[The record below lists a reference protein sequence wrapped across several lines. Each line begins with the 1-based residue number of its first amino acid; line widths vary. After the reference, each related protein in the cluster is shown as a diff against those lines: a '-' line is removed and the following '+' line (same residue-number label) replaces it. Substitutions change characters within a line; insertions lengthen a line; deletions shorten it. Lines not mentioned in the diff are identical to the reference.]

1 MNNHSIGGVRLVSR
15 RSALQLLVST
25 AGMSVLAACTDTNV
39 AQPAPTAVPTTA
51 PAVAATTAPAAAT
64 APPAAPTAAPQAQA
78 TTAPAAPAATA
89 AATAA
94 PAKPGGQPTSVPQAQ
109 GRTGGT
115 LRYATTADVATLD
128 PYLVT
133 TNGMETSWLVFDRL
147 TAYDTSLKPQPMLAE
162 SWDFTPDYK
171 QFKLNIRKGVQYHS
185 GRELTSDDVKYSLL
199 RPRDTSVGNGILA
212 GISNWFTT
220 IDTPDKYTV
229 EIKTD
234 APLPGFF
241 DGLEIFNICDKA
253 NVEGP
258 DAKTTIVGTGP
269 FVLMERVPGDHFTFV
284 KNKNYWQSGRPYL
297 DSVVTNIR
305 NQQNMALQLEGGLLD
320 TVKIPQIDDFAR
332 LQSNP
337 DYVASVAPNSGTFF
351 EIGINTKNPPLD
363 DKRVRQALNYALDR
377 KRYAETIFHGASTA
391 VNLPWSESSP
401 AFDAAKNTVYPYDL
415 DKARAL
421 LKDAGVSSFETDILV
436 IGIAQP
442 QLLAFTQIYQAS
454 LDSIGVKLNIKNMEQ
469 AAWLDVVINKKPEYT
484 GFWGSSDTFANVSP
498 GSLFSLSPGWRIA
511 NNHSN
516 FTNDTYAGLVATVSS
531 ETDPAK
537 QKAAYAAINDYM
549 LDQSFTMPIS
559 TNPITLLT
567 TKKVHD
573 IDFLMHIGA
582 LSFTN
587 TWLDA

>member
-1 MNNHSIGGVRLVSR
+1 MNDHSIGGAPLVSR
-15 RSALQLLVST
+15 RSALRLLVST
-25 AGMSVLAACTDTNV
+25 AGLSVLAACTGTNV
-39 AQPAPTAVPTTA
+39 AQPAPA
-51 PAVAATTAPAAAT
+51 
-64 APPAAPTAAPQAQA
+64 AAPTAAK
-78 TTAPAAPAATA
+78 PAATTPPSV
-89 AATAA
+89 AATASA
-94 PAKPGGQPTSVPQAQ
+94 TSAAAKPGVQPTSVPQAQ
-109 GRTGGT
+109 GRAGGT
-115 LRYATTADVATLD
+115 LRHATTADVATLD

-147 TAYDTSLKPQPMLAE
+147 TAFDASLKPQPMLAE
-162 SWDFTPDYK
+162 SWDFSPDFK

-185 GRELTSDDVKYSLL
+185 GRELTSADVKYSLL

-234 APLPGFF
+234 APRPGFF

-258 DAKTTIVGTGP
+258 DAKTSIVGTGP

-305 NQQNMALQLEGGLLD
+305 NQQNMSLQLEGGLLD
-320 TVKIPQIDDFAR
+320 CVKIPQIDDFSR
-332 LQSNP
+332 LRSNA
-337 DYVASVAPNSGTFF
+337 DYAASVAPNSGTFF

-377 KRYAETIFHGASTA
+377 KRYAETIFHGAATPI
-391 VNLPWSESSP
+391 NLPWSESSP
-401 AFDAAKNTVYPYDL
+401 AFDAAKNTMYPYDL
-415 DKARAL
+415 DKAKAL
-421 LKDAGVSSFETDILV
+421 LKDAGVSGLETDVLV

-454 LDSIGVKLNIKNMEQ
+454 LDSIGIKLNIKNMEQ

-498 GSLFSLSPGWRIA
+498 GSLFSLSPGWRTA

-516 FTNDTYAGLVATVSS
+516 FANETYAGLIATVSS

-567 TKKVHD
+567 TKKVHG

>member
-1 MNNHSIGGVRLVSR
+1 
-15 RSALQLLVST
+15 
-25 AGMSVLAACTDTNV
+25 MS
-39 AQPAPTAVPTTA
+39 
-51 PAVAATTAPAAAT
+51 ATTAPA
-64 APPAAPTAAPQAQA
+64 
-78 TTAPAAPAATA
+78 
-89 AATAA
+89 
-94 PAKPGGQPTSVPQAQ
+94 KPGVQPA
-109 GRTGGT
+109 TGGT

-147 TAYDTSLKPQPMLAE
+147 TAYDASLKPQPMLAE
-162 SWDFTPDYK
+162 SWDFSPDFT

-234 APLPGFF
+234 APRPGFF

-258 DAKTTIVGTGP
+258 DAKTNIVGTGP

-305 NQQNMALQLEGGLLD
+305 NQQNMSLQLEGGLLD
-320 TVKIPQIDDFAR
+320 AVKIPQIDDFAR
-332 LQSNP
+332 LKPSP

-351 EIGINTKNPPLD
+351 EIGINTKNPPFD

-377 KRYAETIFHGASTA
+377 KRFADTIFHGAATPI
-391 VNLPWSESSP
+391 NLPWSESSP
-401 AFDAAKNTVYPYDL
+401 AFDAGKNTTYPYDL
-415 DKARAL
+415 DKAKAL
-421 LKDAGVSSFETDILV
+421 LKDAGVSGFETDILV
-436 IGIAQP
+436 IGVAQP

-454 LDSIGVKLNIKNMEQ
+454 LDSIGIKLNIKNMEQ
-469 AAWLDVVINKKPEYT
+469 AAWLDVVINKKPDYT
-484 GFWGSSDTFANVSP
+484 GFWASSDTFANVSP
-498 GSLFSLSPGWRIA
+498 GSLFSLSPGWRTT

-516 FTNDTYAGLVATVSS
+516 FTNDTYAGLVATVSA
-531 ETDPAK
+531 ETDPAR

-567 TKKVHD
+567 TPKVHG

>member
-1 MNNHSIGGVRLVSR
+1 
-15 RSALQLLVST
+15 
-25 AGMSVLAACTDTNV
+25 MSVLTRRAALRLVASSAGLALLAAC
-39 AQPAPTAVPTTA
+39 QPPAPT
-51 PAVAATTAPAAAT
+51 
-64 APPAAPTAAPQAQA
+64 APTAAPAK
-78 TTAPAAPAATA
+78 PAAPGPTVPG

-94 PAKPGGQPTSVPQAQ
+94 PAPTKPAAAPTPAVQVTTQPTAAPKPAQAQ
-109 GRTGGT
+109 PRMGGV
-115 LRYATTADVATLD
+115 LRYAQTADVATLD

-147 TAYDTSLKPQPMLAE
+147 TAFDGNLKPQPQLAE
-162 SWDFTPDYK
+162 SWDFSSDYK
-171 QFKLNIRKGVQYHS
+171 SFKLNLRRGVQYHN

-199 RPRDTSVGNGILA
+199 RPRGDGVGNGILT

-220 IDTPDKYTV
+220 IETPDKYTV

-234 APLPGFF
+234 VARPGFF

-258 DAKTTIVGTGP
+258 DSRTSIIGTGP
-269 FVLMERVPGDHFTFV
+269 FVLTERTPGDSFTFTR
-284 KNKNYWQSGRPYL
+284 NKNYWQAGKPYL
-297 DSVVTNIR
+297 DGVVTNIR
-305 NQQNMALQLEGGLLD
+305 SQQNMALQLEGGLLD
-320 TVKIPQIDDFAR
+320 AVKIPHIDDFAR
-332 LQSNP
+332 LRTNP
-337 DYVASVAPNSGTFF
+337 DFVAQIAPNSGTFF
-351 EIGINTKNPPLD
+351 EIGINTKTKPLD

-377 KRYAETIFHGASTA
+377 KRYADTIFKGAATPI
-391 VNLPWSESSP
+391 NLPWSESSP
-401 AFDAAKNTVYPYDL
+401 AFDAGKNNVYPYDL

-421 LKDAGVSSFETDILV
+421 LREAGVSGLETDILV

-454 LDSIGVKLNIKNMEQ
+454 LAEIGVKLNVKNLEQ
-469 AAWLDVVINKKPEYT
+469 AVWLDVVINKKPDYT
-484 GFWGSSDTFANVSP
+484 GFWGSSDTFANVAP
-498 GSLFSLSPGWRIA
+498 GSLFSLSPGWRIN

-516 FTNDTYAGLVATVSS
+516 FADDKYTELLARVAS
-531 ETDPAK
+531 ETEPVR
-537 QKAAYAAINDYM
+537 QRQAYAEVNDYI

-567 TKKVHD
+567 TPKVKG

-582 LSFTN
+582 LSLTS

>member
-1 MNNHSIGGVRLVSR
+1 MDSQLSR
-15 RSALQLLVST
+15 RSALRLCVST
-25 AGMSVLAACTDTNV
+25 AGVALLSACTGANV
-39 AQPAPTAVPTTA
+39 APVAPTV
-51 PAVAATTAPAAAT
+51 
-64 APPAAPTAAPQAQA
+64 APTAASAKPAA
-78 TTAPAAPAATA
+78 TTPPATPPPAPAATVAATA
-89 AATAA
+89 AAKPTAPQ
-94 PAKPGGQPTSVPQAQ
+94 PAS
-109 GRTGGT
+109 GGT

-147 TAYDTSLKPQPMLAE
+147 TAYDANLKPQPMLAE
-162 SWDFTPDYK
+162 SWDFSPDFK
-171 QFKLNIRKGVQYHS
+171 QFKLNIRKGVQYHN

-199 RPRDTSVGNGILA
+199 RPRDSTVGNGILT
-212 GISNWFTT
+212 GISNWFTA

-234 APLPGFF
+234 TPRPGFF

-269 FVLMERVPGDHFTFV
+269 FVLNERVPGDHFTFT
-284 KNKNYWQSGRPYL
+284 KNKNYWQSGKPYL
-297 DSVVTNIR
+297 DGVVTNIR
-305 NQQNMALQLEGGLLD
+305 NQQNMSLQLEGGTLD
-320 TVKIPQIDDFAR
+320 AVKIPHIDDFAR
-332 LQSNP
+332 LKSNP
-337 DYVASVAPNSGTFF
+337 DFVAQIAPNSGTFF
-351 EIGINTKNPPLD
+351 EIGINTKTSPMD

-377 KRYAETIFHGASTA
+377 KRYADTIFHSAATTI
-391 VNLPWSESSP
+391 NLPWSPSSP
-401 AFDAAKNTVYPYDL
+401 AFDAAKNSMYPYDL
-415 DKARAL
+415 DKAKAL
-421 LKDAGVSSFETDILV
+421 LKEAGVSGFETDILV

-454 LDSIGVKLNIKNMEQ
+454 LDAIGVKLNIKNMEQ

-498 GSLFSLSPGWRIA
+498 GSLFSLSPGWRIV

-516 FTNDTYAGLVATVSS
+516 FTNDTYAGLIASVSS

-567 TKKVHD
+567 TQKVHG

-587 TWLDA
+587 TWLG